1 MLELAR
7 DRASG
12 AYPYLVTPDYVA
24 SAREILGAE
33 PQLAVLLDVVPETD
47 PGRAPEIV
55 RGGSLQFLAT
65 LPGYAANFRR
75 MGFVDDDISGLSDRL
90 VDALTVWGDFDTI
103 ARRITEYRTAGADQV
118 VVQLEGLPNEWWGSS
133 PKPCAGVV
141 VPEVAAQCRLA
152 VGVGGEVPPAPA
164 SGQHPHGEVGDGV
177 EAVVPV
183 R

>member
-1 MLELAR
+1 VPH
-7 DRASG
+7 
-12 AYPYLVTPDYVA
+12 PYLVTPDYVA

-33 PQLAVLLDVVPETD
+33 LQLAVLLDVVPETD
-47 PGRAPEIV
+47 PGRAREIV

-65 LPGYAANFRR
+65 VPGYAANFRR

-103 ARRITEYRTAGADQV
+103 ADASPNTGPRARTRSWCSSKACRTSGGAG
-118 VVQLEGLPNEWWGSS
+118 S

-141 VPEVAAQCRLA
+141 VPEVAAHCRLA

>member
-47 PGRAPEIV
+47 PGRAREIV
-55 RGGSLQFLAT
+55 RGGSLRFLST
-65 LPGYAANFRR
+65 VPGYAANFRR

-118 VVQLEGLPNEWWGSS
+118 VVQLEGLPNEWWGRLAEAVRGRRRSRGSS
-133 PKPCAGVV
+133 P
-141 VPEVAAQCRLA
+141 
-152 VGVGGEVPPAPA
+152 VPPGRWRWWGGAASARIRSAPA
-164 SGQHPHGEVGDGV
+164 RRS
-177 EAVVPV
+177 